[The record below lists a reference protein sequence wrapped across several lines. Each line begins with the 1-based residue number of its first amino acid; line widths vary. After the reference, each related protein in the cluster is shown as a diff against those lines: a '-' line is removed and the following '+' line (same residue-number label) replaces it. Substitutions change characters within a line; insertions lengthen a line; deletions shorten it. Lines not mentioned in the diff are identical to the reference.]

1 MVSYSTLLLVLRYAR
16 LCRCRC
22 AYFQRFWGILW
33 KANVAIKYACSYR
46 MLSSLY
52 LLLPWALY
60 LLLDFS
66 TRHQSTGMYFRSSA
80 FTITMLRCENI
91 SLLSFCS
98 SMFPLRW
105 FYLIFWQHYGDPHGV
120 SIKLKAHLSSTG
132 LPSSGSDSS
141 IETSFTYN
149 RYLDKA
155 LSGRLVHLLHK
166 FWASLLEID
175 WWCM

>member
-1 MVSYSTLLLVLRYAR
+1 
-16 LCRCRC
+16 
-22 AYFQRFWGILW
+22 
-33 KANVAIKYACSYR
+33 

-52 LLLPWALY
+52 LLLPRALY

-66 TRHQSTGMYFRSSA
+66 TRHQFTGMYFRTSV
-80 FTITMLRCENI
+80 FIITLFRCENI

-105 FYLIFWQHYGDPHGV
+105 FYLIFRQHYGDPHGV

-132 LPSSGSDSS
+132 LSSSGSNLS
-141 IETSFTYN
+141 IETSFTYT

-155 LSGRLVHLLHK
+155 LSGRLVHLLHR
-166 FWASLLEID
+166 FRASLLEID
-175 WWCM
+175 W